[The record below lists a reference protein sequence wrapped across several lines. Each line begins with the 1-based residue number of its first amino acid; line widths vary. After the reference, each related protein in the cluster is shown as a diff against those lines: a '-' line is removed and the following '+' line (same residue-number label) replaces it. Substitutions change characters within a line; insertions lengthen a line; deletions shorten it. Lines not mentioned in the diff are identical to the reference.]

1 MCSGKCPSA
10 KCPSGKCPFRMC
22 LVREVHSE
30 TCFMKNR
37 KSIIDLIL
45 TNKPLHFQKMH
56 VVETGLSDCHKMIS
70 TFFKACSSKL
80 KTKVIYYR
88 SYKKFNES
96 DFLCSLNKAN
106 FDFFKNDPN
115 QNYNLLTD
123 KFLGLAN
130 KHAPLKKKFVRG
142 NNAPFMNREFQKEI
156 YVRSRLRNKYW
167 VEPSAENKAAYKKQR
182 NKCVKIRRK
191 SIKRYMDKISEKGIE
206 TNKSFWNFIKPF
218 MTNKGMISNKD
229 ITLIDGKNVIT
240 DEYELSQIFNKVY
253 INIVE
258 KSCGNKPNKIG
269 TTLGSLNDSDV
280 IDRIIKSYQNHPSVL
295 KIKNKFGS
303 DLNSFDFQQIK
314 APEVKKL
321 LKEIDIKK
329 AVGVDTIPPKLIKI
343 SADIIAEPLTQAINC
358 CLRQGIFPENA
369 KVASIVPLDKGK
381 PDKYGV
387 LNYRPLS
394 ILNAF
399 SKIYEKV
406 IKNQLAS
413 YLDKYFSPF
422 ISAYR
427 KSYSTQQVLIR
438 LLEEWREKLDKNF
451 IVGAVLMDLS
461 KAFDCIPHDLIIAK
475 LAAYGFKRETLRLIY
490 SYLKGRKQCVK
501 INNTYSDYDEIIS
514 GVPQGSILGPVF
526 FNLSINDLFFFI
538 EKASMHNFADDNTL
552 SAWGEKVSKLID
564 TLESESNIAIDWFTK
579 NEMIIDP
586 DKFQAIILDKKKSN
600 LTNIPLTV
608 DNQTIKSV
616 PSVELLGIH
625 LDDKLNFNLHIS
637 NICRSAAN
645 QLNALIRLKNYL
657 SFNAKRVL
665 INSYIISNF
674 NYCPLV
680 RMFSTAK
687 SLNKIES
694 LQKRAL
700 RFLYNDY
707 SISYEGLLEKAG
719 KIKMN
724 VYRLRNL
731 CVEIYK
737 TINKLNPEFMNNIF
751 KVKEN
756 KRVVREQYKL
766 NLETPE

>member
-1 MCSGKCPSA
+1 
-10 KCPSGKCPFRMC
+10 
-22 LVREVHSE
+22 
-30 TCFMKNR
+30 
-37 KSIIDLIL
+37 
-45 TNKPLHFQKMH
+45 
-56 VVETGLSDCHKMIS
+56 
-70 TFFKACSSKL
+70 
-80 KTKVIYYR
+80 
-88 SYKKFNES
+88 
-96 DFLCSLNKAN
+96 
-106 FDFFKNDPN
+106 
-115 QNYNLLTD
+115 
-123 KFLGLAN
+123 
-130 KHAPLKKKFVRG
+130 
-142 NNAPFMNREFQKEI
+142 
-156 YVRSRLRNKYW
+156 
-167 VEPSAENKAAYKKQR
+167 
-182 NKCVKIRRK
+182 
-191 SIKRYMDKISEKGIE
+191 MDKISEKGIE

-218 MTNKGMISNKD
+218 MTNKGMIANKD
-229 ITLIDGKNVIT
+229 ITVIDGKNVIT
-240 DEYELSQIFNKVY
+240 DEYELSQIFNKHY

-258 KSCGNKPNKIG
+258 KSCGNKIG

-343 SADIIAEPLTQAINC
+343 GADIIAEPLTQAINC

-369 KVASIVPLDKGK
+369 KVASVVPLDKGK
-381 PDKYGV
+381 PDKYDV
-387 LNYRPLS
+387 LNYRPVS

-475 LAAYGFKRETLRLIY
+475 LAAFGFKRETLRLIY

-501 INNTYSDYDEIIS
+501 INNTYSDYNEIIS
-514 GVPQGSILGPVF
+514 RVPQGSILGPVF
-526 FNLSINDLFFFI
+526 FNLSINDLFFFS

-552 SAWGEKVSKLID
+552 SAWGETVSKLID

-579 NEMIIDP
+579 NEMIINP
-586 DKFQAIILDKKKSN
+586 DKFQAIILDKKKLN
-600 LTNIPLTV
+600 LTNIPFTV

-637 NICRSAAN
+637 NICRPAAN
-645 QLNALIRLKNYL
+645 QLNALIRLK
-657 SFNAKRVL
+657 
-665 INSYIISNF
+665 I
-674 NYCPLV
+674 
-680 RMFSTAK
+680 T
-687 SLNKIES
+687 
-694 LQKRAL
+694 
-700 RFLYNDY
+700 
-707 SISYEGLLEKAG
+707 
-719 KIKMN
+719 
-724 VYRLRNL
+724 
-731 CVEIYK
+731 
-737 TINKLNPEFMNNIF
+737 
-751 KVKEN
+751 
-756 KRVVREQYKL
+756 
-766 NLETPE
+766 

>member
-1 MCSGKCPSA
+1 
-10 KCPSGKCPFRMC
+10 
-22 LVREVHSE
+22 
-30 TCFMKNR
+30 MKFHR
-37 KSIIDLIL
+37 YL
-45 TNKPLHFQKMH
+45 T
-56 VVETGLSDCHKMIS
+56 
-70 TFFKACSSKL
+70 
-80 KTKVIYYR
+80 
-88 SYKKFNES
+88 
-96 DFLCSLNKAN
+96 
-106 FDFFKNDPN
+106 
-115 QNYNLLTD
+115 
-123 KFLGLAN
+123 
-130 KHAPLKKKFVRG
+130 
-142 NNAPFMNREFQKEI
+142 
-156 YVRSRLRNKYW
+156 
-167 VEPSAENKAAYKKQR
+167 
-182 NKCVKIRRK
+182 
-191 SIKRYMDKISEKGIE
+191 
-206 TNKSFWNFIKPF
+206 
-218 MTNKGMISNKD
+218 
-229 ITLIDGKNVIT
+229 
-240 DEYELSQIFNKVY
+240 
-253 INIVE
+253 NIVE
-258 KSCGNKPNKIG
+258 KSCGSEPNKIG

-280 IDRIIKSYQNHPSVL
+280 IDRMIKSYQNHPSVL

-343 SADIIAEPLTQAINC
+343 GADIIAEPLTPAINC
-358 CLRQGIFPENA
+358 CLCQGIFPDNA
-369 KVASIVPLDKGK
+369 KVASVVPVDKGK
-381 PDKYGV
+381 PDKYDV
-387 LNYRPLS
+387 LNYRPVS

-406 IKNQLAS
+406 IKNQSAS
-413 YLDKYFSPF
+413 YIHKYFSPF
-422 ISAYR
+422 ISAQR

-475 LAAYGFKRETLRLIY
+475 LAGYGFERETLRLIY

-501 INNTYSDYDEIIS
+501 INNTYSDYNEIIS

-552 SAWGEKVSKLID
+552 SAWGERISKLID

-579 NEMIIDP
+579 NKMIINP

-600 LTNIPLTV
+600 LTNIPLNI

-616 PSVELLGIH
+616 TSVELLGIH
-625 LDDKLNFNLHIS
+625 LDDKLNNNLHIS

-645 QLNALIRLKNYL
+645 QLNALMRLKSYL

-674 NYCPLV
+674 NYCPLWSASIFI
-680 RMFSTAK
+680 R
-687 SLNKIES
+687 
-694 LQKRAL
+694 
-700 RFLYNDY
+700 DY

-719 KIKMN
+719 KVKMN
-724 VYRLRNL
+724 VYRFRLRNL

-751 KVKEN
+751 NVKEN
-756 KRVVREQYKL
+756 KRVVREQYKF
-766 NLETPE
+766 NLETPEWNQVTFGAKSLKVYGSKVWNSLPTHIKTSENLIQFKSLMKNWNGNSFSCTVCTK

>member
-1 MCSGKCPSA
+1 M
-10 KCPSGKCPFRMC
+10 
-22 LVREVHSE
+22 
-30 TCFMKNR
+30 
-37 KSIIDLIL
+37 
-45 TNKPLHFQKMH
+45 
-56 VVETGLSDCHKMIS
+56 
-70 TFFKACSSKL
+70 
-80 KTKVIYYR
+80 
-88 SYKKFNES
+88 
-96 DFLCSLNKAN
+96 
-106 FDFFKNDPN
+106 
-115 QNYNLLTD
+115 
-123 KFLGLAN
+123 
-130 KHAPLKKKFVRG
+130 
-142 NNAPFMNREFQKEI
+142 
-156 YVRSRLRNKYW
+156 
-167 VEPSAENKAAYKKQR
+167 
-182 NKCVKIRRK
+182 
-191 SIKRYMDKISEKGIE
+191 
-206 TNKSFWNFIKPF
+206 NFIKPF
-218 MTNKGMISNKD
+218 MTNKGMIANKD
-229 ITLIDGKNVIT
+229 ITLIDRENVIT
-240 DEYELSQIFNKVY
+240 DVSELSQIFNKHY

-258 KSCGNKPNKIG
+258 KR
-269 TTLGSLNDSDV
+269 SLSDSDV
-280 IDRIIKSYQNHPSVL
+280 IGRIIKSYQNHPSVL

-343 SADIIAEPLTQAINC
+343 GADIIAEPLTLATHC

-369 KVASIVPLDKGK
+369 KVASVFPLDKGK
-381 PDKYGV
+381 PDKYDV
-387 LNYRPLS
+387 LNYRPVS
-394 ILNAF
+394 ILSTF

-413 YLDKYFSPF
+413 YLDKYFSPL

-438 LLEEWREKLDKNF
+438 LLEEWKEKLDKNF

-490 SYLKGRKQCVK
+490 SYLNSRKQCVK
-501 INNTYSDYDEIIS
+501 KNNTYSDYNEIIS

-538 EKASMHNFADDNTL
+538 EKVSMHNFADDNTL
-552 SAWGEKVSKLID
+552 SAWGETVSKLID
-564 TLESESNIAIDWFTK
+564 TLELESNIAIDWLTK
-579 NEMIIDP
+579 NEMIINP

-600 LTNIPLTV
+600 LTNIPLAA

-637 NICRSAAN
+637 NICRPAVN
-645 QLNALIRLKNYL
+645 HLNALIRLKNYL

-665 INSYIISNF
+665 INSYIISNI

-680 RMFSTAK
+680 WMFSTAK
-687 SLNKIES
+687 SLSKIES

-707 SISYEGLLEKAG
+707 SISYEGLLEKAE
-719 KIKMN
+719 KVKMN
-724 VYRLRNL
+724 VYR
-731 CVEIYK
+731 
-737 TINKLNPEFMNNIF
+737 
-751 KVKEN
+751 
-756 KRVVREQYKL
+756 
-766 NLETPE
+766 

>member
-1 MCSGKCPSA
+1 M
-10 KCPSGKCPFRMC
+10 
-22 LVREVHSE
+22 
-30 TCFMKNR
+30 
-37 KSIIDLIL
+37 
-45 TNKPLHFQKMH
+45 
-56 VVETGLSDCHKMIS
+56 
-70 TFFKACSSKL
+70 
-80 KTKVIYYR
+80 
-88 SYKKFNES
+88 
-96 DFLCSLNKAN
+96 
-106 FDFFKNDPN
+106 
-115 QNYNLLTD
+115 
-123 KFLGLAN
+123 
-130 KHAPLKKKFVRG
+130 
-142 NNAPFMNREFQKEI
+142 
-156 YVRSRLRNKYW
+156 
-167 VEPSAENKAAYKKQR
+167 
-182 NKCVKIRRK
+182 
-191 SIKRYMDKISEKGIE
+191 
-206 TNKSFWNFIKPF
+206 
-218 MTNKGMISNKD
+218 
-229 ITLIDGKNVIT
+229 
-240 DEYELSQIFNKVY
+240 
-253 INIVE
+253 
-258 KSCGNKPNKIG
+258 
-269 TTLGSLNDSDV
+269 NDSDV
-280 IDRIIKSYQNHPSVL
+280 IDRTIKSYQNHPSVL

-343 SADIIAEPLTQAINC
+343 GADIIGEPLTQAINC

-369 KVASIVPLDKGK
+369 KVASVVPLDKGK
-381 PDKYGV
+381 PDKYDV
-387 LNYRPLS
+387 LNYRPVS
-394 ILNAF
+394 ILNAL

-413 YLDKYFSPF
+413 YLDKYLSPF
-422 ISAYR
+422 ISVYR

-438 LLEEWREKLDKNF
+438 LLEEWRDKLDKNF

-461 KAFDCIPHDLIIAK
+461 KAFDCIPHYLIIAK
-475 LAAYGFKRETLRLIY
+475 LAAYGFKREPLKLIY
-490 SYLKGRKQCVK
+490 SYLKGRKQCVN
-501 INNTYSDYDEIIS
+501 INNTYSDYKEIIS

-552 SAWGEKVSKLID
+552 SAWAETVSKLID
-564 TLESESNIAIDWFTK
+564 TLESESNIAIDWFRK
-579 NEMIIDP
+579 NEMIIKP

-600 LTNIPLTV
+600 LTNILLAI

-637 NICRSAAN
+637 NICRSAVN
-645 QLNALIRLKNYL
+645 QLNALIRLKSCL

-665 INSYIISNF
+665 INSYTISNF
-674 NYCPLV
+674 NYRPLV
-680 RMFSTAK
+680 WMFSTAK

-700 RFLYNDY
+700 RFLYDDY
-707 SISYEGLLEKAG
+707 SISYERLEKAG
-719 KIKMN
+719 KVKMN

-756 KRVVREQYKL
+756 KTVVREQYKL
-766 NLETPE
+766 NLETPEWNQVTFGAKSLKVYGSKVWNSLPSHIKTSENLIGMAIRVVAQFAQSKLFISFIFL